1 MPQCSKPNP
10 ALPSHRRKEIENTRL
25 MSLAAQVAAP
35 VRWSTLS
42 DVTGLDAAI
51 VRAMSALHDEQRADG
66 HYAFDLEADAAIPA
80 EYIMVKHFLGELDP
94 EMERRTAN
102 YLRRIQEPHG
112 GWPML
117 AKGEL
122 NMSASVKAYFALKIA
137 GDPIDAPHMVRAR
150 EAILAHGGAVNMNI
164 FTRMMLAF
172 FGIVPWRAVPVMP
185 VEIMHAPG
193 WFPINIW
200 RFSYWARDTVVP
212 LLVLMA
218 KKPKAANPRNVHI
231 DELFVVPA
239 HAVKRWPK
247 TANQVGFWGHF
258 FVGLDKVLRVVEP
271 LFPKASRE
279 SAIRKAV
286 DFLRERLN
294 GEDGVGAIYPS
305 IAYTYMMFNVLG
317 MPQDHPDMVIA
328 RSALEKLVA
337 QNGEEAFCQ
346 PCLSPVWDTVLAAH
360 ALLEASPDETANAER
375 ALDWLLPLQVL
386 DVKGDWAYRRPD
398 LRPGGWAF
406 QYKNDHYVDLDDT
419 AVVVMA
425 MDRARN
431 KTGTRR
437 YDNAIARAVEWV
449 VGMQSSNGGWGA
461 FDVDNTS
468 YYLNHI
474 PFADHGALL
483 DPPTA
488 DVTARC
494 LSMLGQLGETMETS
508 EAVRR
513 GVAYLIKDQHPE
525 GSWFGR
531 WGINY
536 IYGTWS
542 VLCAFNAVGID
553 PQHPAIRRAVAWLA
567 EIQNPDGGWGEADAG
582 YALDYVAYQP
592 AETTASQTSWAV
604 IGLMAAGEVDH
615 PAVKRGIAYIQANQ
629 GEDGFWEEPHYTGT
643 GFPRVFY
650 LRYLGYSK
658 FFPLWAMARYR
669 NLKQGNT
676 ATVLHGM

>member
-35 VRWSTLS
+35 VRWSSLS

-137 GDPIDAPHMVRAR
+137 GDPIDAPHMVKAR

-172 FGIVPWRAVPVMP
+172 FGIVPWCAVPVMP
-185 VEIMHAPG
+185 VELMHAPG

-218 KKPKAANPRNVHI
+218 KKPKAANPRNVNI
-231 DELFVVPA
+231 DELFIVPA

-258 FVGLDKVLRVVEP
+258 FVGLDKVLRIVEP

-279 SAIRKAV
+279 SAIQKAV

-317 MPQDHPDMVIA
+317 MPQDHPDMVTA

-437 YDNAIARAVEWV
+437 YDHAIARAVEWV

-553 PQHPAIRRAVAWLA
+553 PQHPAVRRAVAWLA

-604 IGLMAAGEVDH
+604 IGLMAAGEVEH
-615 PAVKRGIAYIQANQ
+615 PAVRRGIAYIQANQ
-629 GEDGFWEEPHYTGT
+629 GEDGFWDEPHYTGT

>member
-1 MPQCSKPNP
+1 MLQRSEPSR
-10 ALPSHRRKEIENTRL
+10 ALQSLAGRNENTRL
-25 MSLAAQVAAP
+25 MSLAAQAAAP
-35 VRWSTLS
+35 VGRTSLF

-51 VRAMSALHDEQRADG
+51 TRAMSALLEEQRADG

-80 EYIMVKHFLGELDP
+80 EYIMVKHFLGEVDL

-137 GDPIDAPHMVRAR
+137 GDPVDAPHMAKARA
-150 EAILAHGGAVNMNI
+150 AILAHGGAVNMNI

-172 FGIVPWRAVPVMP
+172 FGIVPWSAVPVMP
-185 VEIMHAPG
+185 VELMHAPG

-218 KKPKAANPRNVHI
+218 KKPKAANPRRVGI
-231 DELFVVPA
+231 DELFHVPP
-239 HAVKRWPK
+239 HQVKRWPK
-247 TANQVGFWGHF
+247 TANQVGFWGAF
-258 FVGLDKVLRVVEP
+258 FVGLDRVLRVTEP

-305 IAYTYMMFNVLG
+305 IAYTVMMFHVLG
-317 MPQDHPDMVIA
+317 VPEDNPDMIIA
-328 RSALEKLVA
+328 KKALEKLVA
-337 QNGEEAFCQ
+337 HNGEEAFCQ
-346 PCLSPVWDTVLAAH
+346 PCLSPVWDTVLTAH
-360 ALLEASPDETANAER
+360 ALLEAAPDDTASAER

-437 YDNAIARAVEWV
+437 FDHAIDRAVEWV

-494 LSMLGQLGETMETS
+494 LSMLGQLGETQKTS

-513 GVAYLIKDQHPE
+513 GVDYLMKEQHPE

-542 VLCAFNAVGID
+542 VLCAFNAVGVD
-553 PQHPAIRRAVAWLA
+553 ARHPAVRRAVDWLLA
-567 EIQNPDGGWGEADAG
+567 IQNPDGGWGEADAG
-582 YALDYVAYQP
+582 YALDYVAYKP
-592 AETTASQTSWAV
+592 SETTASQTAWAV

-615 PAVKRGIAYIQANQ
+615 PAVKRGIAYLEQNQ
-629 GEDGFWEEPHYTGT
+629 GADGFWEEPHYTGT

-650 LRYLGYSK
+650 LRYLGYAK
-658 FFPLWAMARYR
+658 FFPLWALARYR
-669 NLKQGNT
+669 SLKQGNT

>member
-1 MPQCSKPNP
+1 
-10 ALPSHRRKEIENTRL
+10 
-25 MSLAAQVAAP
+25 MSLAAHVADP
-35 VRWSTLS
+35 VAWTSKP
-42 DVTGLDAAI
+42 DATGLRAAI
-51 VRAMSALHDEQRADG
+51 TRATSALLDEQRADG
-66 HYAFDLEADAAIPA
+66 HFAFDLEADAAIPA
-80 EYIMVKHFLGELDP
+80 EYIMVKHFLGQPDS

-137 GDPIDAPHMVRAR
+137 GDPVDAPHMVRAR
-150 EAILAHGGAVNMNI
+150 EAILAQGGAVNMNI

-185 VEIMHAPG
+185 VEMMHAPD

-200 RFSYWARDTVVP
+200 RFSYWARDTIVP

-218 KKPKAANPRNVHI
+218 KKPRAANPRRVDL
-231 DELFVVPA
+231 DELFHVPP
-239 HAVKRWPK
+239 HRVRRWPR
-247 TANQVGFWGHF
+247 TVNQVGFWGAF
-258 FVGLDKVLRVVEP
+258 FVGLDRVLRVTEP
-271 LFPKASRE
+271 LFPAGSRQ
-279 SAIRKAV
+279 SAIDKAV
-286 DFLRERLN
+286 AFLRERLN
-294 GEDGVGAIYPS
+294 GDDGVGAIYPS
-305 IAYTYMMFNVLG
+305 IAYTVMMFHVLG
-317 MPQDHPDMVIA
+317 YPEDHPDMVTA
-328 RSALEKLVA
+328 KSALEKLVA
-337 QNGEEAFCQ
+337 GNGDEAFCQ
-346 PCLSPVWDTVLAAH
+346 PCLSPVWDTVLSAH
-360 ALLEASPDETANAER
+360 ALLESTPDDIARAER

-386 DVKGDWAYRRPD
+386 DVKGDWAHRRPD

-406 QYKNDHYVDLDDT
+406 QYKNDYYVDLDDT

-437 YDNAIARAVEWV
+437 YDTAIARAVEWV
-449 VGMQSSNGGWGA
+449 VGMQSTDGGWA
-461 FDVDNTS
+461 SFDVDNTS

-494 LSMLGQLGETMETS
+494 LSMLGQLGETVES
-508 EAVRR
+508 SPAARRAVD
-513 GVAYLIKDQHPE
+513 YLLREQHPE

-553 PQHPAIRRAVAWLA
+553 PGHPAVCRAVDWLV

-582 YALDYVAYQP
+582 YALDYVAYRP
-592 AETTASQTSWAV
+592 AETTASQTAWAV
-604 IGLMAAGEVDH
+604 IGLMAAGHVDH
-615 PAVKRGIAYIQANQ
+615 PAVKRGVAYLQANQ
-629 GEDGFWEEPHYTGT
+629 GEDGFWDEPHYTGT

-658 FFPLWAMARYR
+658 FFPLWAMARFR
-669 NLKQGNT
+669 NLQRGNSRR
-676 ATVLHGM
+676 VSYGF

>member
-1 MPQCSKPNP
+1 
-10 ALPSHRRKEIENTRL
+10 
-25 MSLAAQVAAP
+25 MSLAAQAAAP
-35 VRWSTLS
+35 VGRTSLF

-51 VRAMSALHDEQRADG
+51 TRAMSALLEEQRADG

-80 EYIMVKHFLGELDP
+80 EYIMVKHFLGEVEP

-102 YLRRIQEPHG
+102 YLRRIQESHG

-117 AKGEL
+117 AKGQL

-137 GDPIDAPHMVRAR
+137 GDPVDAPHMVKAR
-150 EAILAHGGAVNMNI
+150 NAILAHGGAVNMNI

-172 FGIVPWRAVPVMP
+172 FGIVPWSAVPVMP
-185 VEIMHAPG
+185 VELMHAPG

-218 KKPKAANPRNVHI
+218 KKPRAANPRRVGI
-231 DELFVVPA
+231 DELFIVPP

-247 TANQVGFWGHF
+247 TVNQVGFWGAF
-258 FVGLDKVLRVVEP
+258 FVGLDKVLRVTEP
-271 LFPKASRE
+271 LFPKKSRD
-279 SAIRKAV
+279 SAIQKAV
-286 DFLRERLN
+286 EFLRERLN

-305 IAYTYMMFNVLG
+305 IAYTVMMFHVLG
-317 MPQDHPDMVIA
+317 VPEDHPDMIIA
-328 RSALEKLVA
+328 KKALEKLVA
-337 QNGEEAFCQ
+337 HNGDEAFCQ
-346 PCLSPVWDTVLAAH
+346 PCLSPVWDTVLTAH
-360 ALLEASPDETANAER
+360 ALLEAAPDDTASAER

-437 YDNAIARAVEWV
+437 FDHAIDRAVEWV
-449 VGMQSSNGGWGA
+449 VGMQSTNGGWGA

-494 LSMLGQLGETMETS
+494 LSMLGQLGETAKTS

-513 GVAYLIKDQHPE
+513 GVDYLLREQHPE

-553 PQHPAIRRAVAWLA
+553 AGHPAVRRAVDWLIA
-567 EIQNPDGGWGEADAG
+567 IQNPDGGWGEADAG
-582 YALDYVAYQP
+582 YALDYVAYKP
-592 AETTASQTSWAV
+592 SETTASQTAWAV

-615 PAVKRGIAYIQANQ
+615 PVVKRGIAYLEQNQ
-629 GEDGFWEEPHYTGT
+629 GEDGFWQEPHYTGT

-650 LRYLGYSK
+650 LRYLGYAK
-658 FFPLWAMARYR
+658 FFPLWALARYR
-669 NLKQGNT
+669 SLKQGNT
-676 ATVLHGM
+676 AAVLHGM

>member
-1 MPQCSKPNP
+1 
-10 ALPSHRRKEIENTRL
+10 
-25 MSLAAQVAAP
+25 MSLAAHAADP
-35 VRWSTLS
+35 TFRSATAEPNV
-42 DVTGLDAAI
+42 LDAAI
-51 VRAMSALHDEQRADG
+51 ARAKTTLLDQQRADG
-66 HYAFDLEADAAIPA
+66 HYAYDLEADAAIPA
-80 EYIMVKHFLGELDP
+80 EYIMVKHFLGQVDP

-102 YLRRIQEPHG
+102 YLRRLQEPHG
-112 GWPML
+112 GWPKL
-117 AKGEL
+117 ARGGFD
-122 NMSASVKAYFALKIA
+122 MSASVKAYFALKIS
-137 GDPIDAPHMVRAR
+137 GDSVDAPHMAKAR
-150 EAILAHGGAVNMNI
+150 EAILSHGGAAHMNI

-172 FGIVPWRAVPVMP
+172 FDIVPWSAVPVMP
-185 VEIMHAPG
+185 VELMHAPG

-218 KKPKAANPRNVHI
+218 RKPKARNPRRVGI
-231 DELFVVPA
+231 DELFHVSPFQM
-239 HAVKRWPK
+239 KRWPK
-247 TANQVGFWGHF
+247 TANQVGFWGAF
-258 FVGLDKVLRVVEP
+258 FVGLDKVLRVTEP

-286 DFLRERLN
+286 DFLTERLN

-305 IAYTYMMFNVLG
+305 IAYTLMMFHVLG
-317 MPQDHPDMVIA
+317 YPADHPDVVIA
-328 RSALEKLVA
+328 QSALEKLVA

-346 PCLSPVWDTVLAAH
+346 PCLSPVWDTVLTAH
-360 ALLEASPDETANAER
+360 ALLESDRQDTKAAER

-386 DVKGDWAYRRPD
+386 DVKGDWAYRRPN

-406 QYKNDHYVDLDDT
+406 QYRNDYYVDLDDT

-425 MDRARN
+425 MDRARSQ
-431 KTGTRR
+431 TGTRR
-437 YDNAIARAVEWV
+437 YDEAISRAVEWV

-468 YYLNHI
+468 YYLNAI

-488 DVTARC
+488 DVSARC
-494 LSMLGQLGETMETS
+494 LSMLGQLGETEKTS

-513 GVAYLIKDQHPE
+513 GVAYLLKEQHPE

-553 PQHPAIRRAVAWLA
+553 PSHPAVRRGVDWLVK
-567 EIQNPDGGWGEADAG
+567 IQNADGGWGEADAG
-582 YALDYVAYQP
+582 YALDYVEYLP
-592 AETTASQTSWAV
+592 SETTASQTAWAV
-604 IGLMAAGEVDH
+604 IGLMAAGEVNH
-615 PAVKRGIAYIQANQ
+615 PAVKRGIAWLEAHQ
-629 GEDGFWEEPHYTGT
+629 GEDGHWEEPHYTGT

-650 LRYLGYSK
+650 LRYNGYAK
-658 FFPLWAMARYR
+658 FFPLWALSRYR
-669 NLKQGNT
+669 NLRQGNT
-676 ATVLHGM
+676 TTVMYGM

>member
-1 MPQCSKPNP
+1 
-10 ALPSHRRKEIENTRL
+10 
-25 MSLAAQVAAP
+25 MSLASSFADPIARHAQSAIA
-35 VRWSTLS
+35 
-42 DVTGLDAAI
+42 GLDASI
-51 VRAMSALHDEQRADG
+51 RRAHEALLGEQRQDG
-66 HYAFDLEADAAIPA
+66 HFAFDLEADAAIPA
-80 EYIMVKHFLGELDP
+80 EYIMVKHFLGERDP

-102 YLRRIQEPHG
+102 YLRRIQEQHG

-117 AKGEL
+117 ATGGL

-150 EAILAHGGAVNMNI
+150 EAILAHGGAVTMNI

-172 FGIVPWRAVPVMP
+172 YGIVPWSAVPVMP
-185 VEIMHAPG
+185 VEIMHAPD

-218 KKPKAANPRNVHI
+218 KKPRAANPLNINI
-231 DELFVVPA
+231 DEIFHVPP
-239 HAVKRWPK
+239 HRVKRWPK
-247 TANQVGFWGHF
+247 TANQVGLWGAF
-258 FVGLDKVLRVVEP
+258 FMGLDRVLRVVEP
-271 LFPKASRE
+271 LFPAQSRQ
-279 SAIRKAV
+279 SAIDKAV
-286 DFLRERLN
+286 AFLRERLN

-305 IAYTYMMFNVLG
+305 IAYTYMMFHVLG
-317 MPQDHPDMVIA
+317 VPHDHPDMVTA
-328 RSALEKLVA
+328 KAALEKLVA
-337 QNGEEAFCQ
+337 HNGEEAFCQ
-346 PCLSPVWDTVLAAH
+346 PCLSPIWDTVLSTQ
-360 ALLEASPDETANAER
+360 ALLEASPDDVARAEQ
-375 ALDWLLPLQVL
+375 ALDWLKPLQVL
-386 DVKGDWAYRRPD
+386 DVKGDWAHRRPD
-398 LRPGGWAF
+398 LRPGGWPF
-406 QYKNDHYVDLDDT
+406 QYKNDYYVDLDDT

-425 MDRARN
+425 MDRARD

-437 YDNAIARAVEWV
+437 YDEAIARAREWV

-488 DVTARC
+488 DVSARC
-494 LSMLGQLGETMETS
+494 LSMLGQLGERAETS
-508 EAVRR
+508 EPVRR
-513 GVAYLIKDQHPE
+513 AIDYLIRDQHPE

-536 IYGTWS
+536 VYGTWS
-542 VLCAFNAVGID
+542 VLCAFNAVGLD
-553 PQHPAIRRAVAWLA
+553 PSHPAIQRAVAWL
-567 EIQNPDGGWGEADAG
+567 EKIQNPDGGWGEDDQG
-582 YALDYVAYQP
+582 YVLDYKAYKP
-592 AETTASQTSWAV
+592 APSTASQTSWAV
-604 IGLMAAGEVDH
+604 MGLMAVGGVDS
-615 PAVKRGIAYIQANQ
+615 PAVQRGVAYLTAHQ
-629 GEDGFWEEPHYTGT
+629 GEDGFWAEERYTGT

-669 NLKQGNT
+669 NLKAGNT
-676 ATVLHGM
+676 TSVLHGM